1 MIITP
6 DIQTLKFKMCKGV
19 KYFELFAKQVEQEI
33 LPGVFIKGWGYN
45 GSIPGPT
52 IQVYP
57 GDFVNIRVFNKLP
70 ESTSV
75 HWHGLNVPNDMDG
88 VPAVEPSPEISPGDY
103 FDYRFKITNPPGTH
117 MYHAHVNVVKQDMM
131 GLLGGFVILN
141 PNKTKVNKDYLLLMQ
156 EWHLVGL
163 KKGEEV
169 RPDIYK
175 LDPFTNDFNMFTING
190 KSFPAT
196 TPMPI
201 EYGDTVRLRLGAIQ
215 INHHPMHIH
224 GHQFK
229 VENADGNPLDKDN
242 MILKNTILV
251 ASGETWDVIFK
262 ANNPGVWPFHC
273 HISHHM
279 SNNLT
284 KGTGGMFT
292 TLVYTSNKS
301 S

>member
-1 MIITP
+1 
-6 DIQTLKFKMCKGV
+6 
-19 KYFELFAKQVEQEI
+19 
-33 LPGVFIKGWGYN
+33 
-45 GSIPGPT
+45 
-52 IQVYP
+52 
-57 GDFVNIRVFNKLP
+57 
-70 ESTSV
+70 
-75 HWHGLNVPNDMDG
+75 
-88 VPAVEPSPEISPGDY
+88 
-103 FDYRFKITNPPGTH
+103 
-117 MYHAHVNVVKQDMM
+117 
-131 GLLGGFVILN
+131 
-141 PNKTKVNKDYLLLMQ
+141 
-156 EWHLVGL
+156 
-163 KKGEEV
+163 
-169 RPDIYK
+169 
-175 LDPFTNDFNMFTING
+175 
-190 KSFPAT
+190 
-196 TPMPI
+196 
-201 EYGDTVRLRLGAIQ
+201 
-215 INHHPMHIH
+215 MHIH